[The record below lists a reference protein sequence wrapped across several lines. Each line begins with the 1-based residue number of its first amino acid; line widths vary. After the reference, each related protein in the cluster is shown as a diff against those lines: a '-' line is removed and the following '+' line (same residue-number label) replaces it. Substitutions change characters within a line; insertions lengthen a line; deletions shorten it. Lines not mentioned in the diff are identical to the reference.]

1 MADQIGGDVALAAQ
15 MRRLIYGQLL
25 SRALCA
31 VAALGIPDTLAG
43 GPRTA
48 EYLAAHC
55 GAHPR
60 ALRQVLRALVTF
72 GAFVQHEDGT
82 FGLTPLGATLRADAV
97 ASARPT
103 ALLVGAEIGHAWND
117 FLSTVRTERPAFE
130 NVFGTGFFA
139 YLESN
144 PQLRATFDLSQA
156 AWLAPDLEEIIH
168 HVDLSD
174 REVVVDVGGGDGAL
188 LEHLLTRY
196 PHARGVLIDLPT
208 AAERAHERLTIA
220 GLSGR
225 FEICPG
231 DFCTAV
237 PAGGDVYVLRQIMH
251 DLTDERCRDLLT
263 ACRAAMTEHSALI
276 IIDLVT
282 DERTADDD
290 NDAHMTSLMDLYM
303 MSLFGTKERTSLEF
317 DGLLA
322 AAGFAARAVTRLSSQ
337 MVAIEA
343 LPSVAGVPG
352 GNGTCQALLRS

>member
-1 MADQIGGDVALAAQ
+1 MADHIGSDVALAAQ

-31 VAALGIPDTLAG
+31 VAELGIPDTLAD

-48 EYLAAHC
+48 EYLAARS

-60 ALRQVLRALVTF
+60 ALRQLLRALVTF
-72 GAFVQHEDGT
+72 GVFVQHEDGT
-82 FGLTPLGATLRADAV
+82 FGLTALGATLRTDAV
-97 ASARPT
+97 ASALPT

-117 FLSTVRTERPAFE
+117 FLSTIRTERPAFE

-156 AWLAPDLEEIIH
+156 AWLALDLEEILH
-168 HVDLSD
+168 HADLSN
-174 REVVVDVGGGDGAL
+174 RRVVVDVGGGDGAL

-196 PHARGVLIDLPT
+196 PHAHGVLIDLPT

-231 DFCTAV
+231 DFCEAV
-237 PAGGDVYVLRQIMH
+237 PAGGDLYVLRQIMH
-251 DLTDERCRDLLT
+251 DLTDERCRMLLA
-263 ACRAAMTEHSALI
+263 ACRTAMAENSALI

-282 DERTADDD
+282 DERTEGDRDAD
-290 NDAHMTSLMDLYM
+290 MTSLMDLYM
-303 MSLFGTKERTSLEF
+303 MSLFGTRERTSLEF

-322 AAGFAARAVTRLSSQ
+322 AAGFAVRGVTRLSSQ

-343 LPSVAGVPG
+343 LPGVAGLPG
-352 GNGTCQALLRS
+352 GSSSCQALLGS

>member
-31 VAALGIPDTLAG
+31 VAALGIPDTLAE

-48 EYLAAHC
+48 EYLAEQC

-72 GAFVQHEDGT
+72 DAFVQHEDGT
-82 FGLTPLGATLRADAV
+82 FGLTPLGATLRTDAV
-97 ASARPT
+97 ASALPT
-103 ALLVGAEIGHAWND
+103 ALLVGGEIGHAWND

-130 NVFGTGFFA
+130 NVFGAGFFA
-139 YLESN
+139 YLESH
-144 PQLRATFDLSQA
+144 PELRGTFDLSQA
-156 AWLAPDLEEIIH
+156 AWLAPDLEEILH
-168 HVDLSD
+168 HVDLSN

-208 AAERAHERLTIA
+208 AAERAHERLSVA

-231 DFCTAV
+231 DFCATV
-237 PAGGDVYVLRQIMH
+237 PSGGDVYVLRQIMH
-251 DLTDERCRDLLT
+251 DLTDERCRKLLT

-282 DERTADDD
+282 DEHTPDDGD
-290 NDAHMTSLMDLYM
+290 PHMTSLMDLYM

-322 AAGFAARAVTRLSSQ
+322 AAGFAVRAVTRLSSQ

-343 LPSVAGVPG
+343 LPSGASVPG
-352 GNGTCQALLRS
+352 GNRTCQALLRS